1 MIYPRVPDGN
11 TTVQPP
17 LKRGI
22 IAISSEFFK
31 LTVSSR
37 SMYVSFKASIKHD
50 ESGSRLNG
58 KIQSFNV
65 QYSIPL
71 IYTDPYSRRKFNVMC
86 CIYSKNATLH
96 SSWGFYWLV
105 ARFYWLIIKL
115 HQVCWLNLVGLILYK
130 SDLIQLD
137 ICRLAPSC

>member
-17 LKRGI
+17 LKGGI
-22 IAISSEFFK
+22 IAISSEFFR

-58 KIQSFNV
+58 KIQFFNA

-71 IYTDPYSRRKFNVMC
+71 IHTDPYSRRRFNVIY

-105 ARFYWLIIKL
+105 IKL
-115 HQVCWLNLVGLILYK
+115 HQVCWLHLVRSILYK
-130 SDLIQLD
+130 SDLI
-137 ICRLAPSC
+137 